1 MSYQGVMLVMLHWPD
16 SSGAKVPFP
25 VEQLWKSVKRGLRS
39 SSVPSTRGFNS
50 SYYSSE
56 EECMFDLLLFKSV
69 QLPVGISLCFSYP
82 CRSTTSSRHCVTTRF
97 DGCTSRLSDQNI
109 KDPNLAELQLAVNQP
124 KFIKCYANNWWIMLV
139 VCYPKKP
146 ASQTT
151 TNAWKKKLKAQ
162 NPQHTK
168 QVLNTSG
175 PFEATFA
182 TTQTKQIFFRRIGAP
197 FSAKSPPRTVN
208 SCDQLML
215 RCRESLV

>member
-1 MSYQGVMLVMLHWPD
+1 MFHLQLALLHVLSRRHASLLHPPD

-25 VEQLWKSVKRGLRS
+25 VKQLWKSVKRGLRS
-39 SSVPSTRGFNS
+39 SSVPSTSGFNS

-56 EECMFDLLLFKSV
+56 EESMFDLLLFKSV

-82 CRSTTSSRHCVTTRF
+82 CRSTTSSRHYVTTRF
-97 DGCTSRLSDQNI
+97 DSCTSRLSDQNI

-124 KFIKCYANNWWIMLV
+124 KFIKCYANNWWLMLV

-168 QVLNTSG
+168 QFLNHLKPPLLQLKPNRFFFAGSAHRSLQRVHLGLSTH
-175 PFEATFA
+175 AT
-182 TTQTKQIFFRRIGAP
+182 
-197 FSAKSPPRTVN
+197 N
-208 SCDQLML
+208 WC
-215 RCRESLV
+215 